1 MLVFLLSRKHMRTSH
16 NLLNTVKE
24 IPADAVVVSHQL
36 MIRAGLIRKLA
47 AGLYTWLPLGL
58 RVLRKV
64 EAIVREEMDKAG
76 ALEVLMPALQPAE
89 LWQETGRWEKY
100 GPELAR
106 LKDRHDRDFCL
117 GPTHE
122 EIITDLARNEIK
134 SYKQLPIT
142 YYQIQTKFRDEIR
155 PRFGVMRCREFIMKD
170 AYSFH
175 LSQESLNETY
185 AVMHQV
191 YTTIFTRFG
200 LKFRAVIADS
210 GSIGGAVSHEFHVL
224 AESGEDA
231 IAFSDGSDYAANI
244 EKAEAVMPEAF
255 RHPATAE
262 LTLIDTPTQHSIEEV
277 SSFFKVASKDV
288 LKTLFVQREG
298 GEYVALLLRGDH
310 TANETKLNK
319 LGVITPLIF
328 PSDQEL
334 HDILS
339 GNTNIRS
346 AEGRSGRP
354 ESIIQQQIREEHRRD
369 TLRNDFEKV
378 AGSLG
383 PIGLNIPIIADRSV
397 IAMSDF
403 ICGANIPGKHFTG
416 VNWERDL
423 PLPTQI
429 EDIRTVVEGDISPDG
444 QGKIHIARGIEV
456 GHIFQLG
463 TKYSAAMKAGII
475 NEEGKSQTMIMG
487 CYGIGISRVVA
498 SSIEQNH
505 DSRGIIWPASLA
517 PFQVALCPMNMHKSE
532 RLKTAAEQL
541 YQDMLKAGIEVLFD
555 DRKVRAGFMFSDME
569 LIGIP
574 HCIIISDRGMEA
586 GFVEYKSRIAQ
597 QNEEIPLD
605 QVMDFLRTKLAQN
618 AV

>member
-1 MLVFLLSRKHMRTSH
+1 MRTSQFP
-16 NLLNTVKE
+16 LNTVKE
-24 IPADAVVVSHQL
+24 IPADAVVISHQL
-36 MIRAGLIRKLA
+36 MLRAGLIRKLA

-76 ALEVLMPALQPAE
+76 GLEVLMPALQPAE

-134 SYKQLPIT
+134 SYKQLPIN

-175 LSQESLNETY
+175 LSQESLDETY
-185 AVMHQV
+185 AVMHKT

-231 IAFSDGSDYAANI
+231 IAFSDEGDYAANI
-244 EKAEAVMPEAF
+244 EKAEAVMPVGNRDA
-255 RHPATAE
+255 ASAE
-262 LTLIDTPTQHSIEEV
+262 LIKVSTPGQHSIEEV
-277 SSFFKVASKDV
+277 SQFLSIPVQQC
-288 LKTLFVQREG
+288 LKTLIVKG
-298 GEYVALLLRGDH
+298 DDDTLVALLLRGDH
-310 TANETKLNK
+310 ELN
-319 LGVITPLIF
+319 PLKAEKIADIF
-328 PSDQEL
+328 APLTFASDTE
-334 HDILS
+334 ILQNCHCNP
-339 GNTNIRS
+339 G
-346 AEGRSGRP
+346 
-354 ESIIQQQIREEHRRD
+354 SIGPFNL
-369 TLRNDFEKV
+369 TMKV
-378 AGSLG
+378 
-383 PIGLNIPIIADRSV
+383 IADRSV
-397 IAMSDF
+397 ILMANF
-403 ICGANIPGKHFTG
+403 VCGANEDGQHFTG

-423 PLPTQI
+423 PFPAQI
-429 EDIRTVVEGDISPDG
+429 EDLRTVVEGDISPDG
-444 QGKIHIARGIEV
+444 LGKIEIARGIEV

-463 TKYSAAMKAGII
+463 TKYSAAMKADVI
-475 NEEGKSQTMIMG
+475 NENGKNQTMIMG
-487 CYGIGISRVVA
+487 CYGIGVSRVVA
-498 SSIEQNH
+498 SSIEQSH
-505 DSRGIIWPASLA
+505 DARGIIWPASLA
-517 PFQVALCPMNMHKSE
+517 PFQVAICPMNMHKSE
-532 RLKTAAEQL
+532 RLKTAADQL
-541 YQDMLKAGIEVLFD
+541 YQDLLKAGIEVLFD

-574 HCIIISDRGMEA
+574 HCIIISDKGLDT
-586 GFVEYKSRIAQ
+586 GLVEYKARTVE
-597 QNEEIPLD
+597 QNQEIPFTEL
-605 QVMDFLRTKLAQN
+605 MGFLQTKLADH